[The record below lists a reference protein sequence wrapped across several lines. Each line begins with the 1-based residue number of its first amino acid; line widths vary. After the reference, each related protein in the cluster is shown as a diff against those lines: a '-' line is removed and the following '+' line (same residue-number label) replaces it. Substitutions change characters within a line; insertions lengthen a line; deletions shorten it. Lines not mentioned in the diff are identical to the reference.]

1 MSSRSIKEYYYA
13 IIFCQDAFYSR
24 MHVRKRLEK
33 LSEELLESFTALVC
47 LWAAP
52 NRVFTKV
59 LVNR

>member
-1 MSSRSIKEYYYA
+1 MR
-13 IIFCQDAFYSR
+13 
-24 MHVRKRLEK
+24 VRKRLEK

-59 LVNR
+59 LVNQLDIYKQMRIT